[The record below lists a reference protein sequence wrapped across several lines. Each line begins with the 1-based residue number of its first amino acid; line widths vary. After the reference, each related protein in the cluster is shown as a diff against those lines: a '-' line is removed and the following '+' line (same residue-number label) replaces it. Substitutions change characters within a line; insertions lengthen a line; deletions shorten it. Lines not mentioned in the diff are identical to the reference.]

1 MLILRRLLRGR
12 AFLVGSCAGMAALA
26 DWFFYGHVLGWT
38 VGLFALALLMAMMVR
53 GKHSGVAGRVVW
65 GLAFLLVV
73 GLVEEPTAVG
83 SGLMMLGVATLA
95 VISEE
100 GWTSSVTQWVGRW
113 SLLVLTVPVRWV
125 FDYVE
130 MGRWWSRHPSSGVRQ
145 ARLAALWVVPV
156 MLGAVFIALFAV
168 ANPVVEMWL
177 RWVWEEVW
185 AFCDWMATIVA
196 VERVAFWIFVAVGVY
211 GVLRYRRVRWLPR
224 APAVAIPPVVAPWDA
239 GMAWVVRCLVV
250 FNAVF
255 LVQTLLDCVY
265 LWGGARLPAGMTYA
279 SYAHRGA
286 YPLVATAILAGVFV
300 LLTFRSGGPAH
311 RNITARRL
319 VYLWIGQNLF
329 LLLSTVWRI
338 LLYVDVY
345 SLTRLR
351 LAAMVWVGMVAL
363 GFAWIVWKIVWA
375 KSNVWLWRVNVAT
388 VIGVLY
394 VIAFVNVNG
403 VIADFN
409 ARHCR
414 EVSGEGV
421 PLDLAYMQDLGVEAL
436 PALEAVRGRV
446 EEKARPGVD
455 AAIGD
460 LRGELR
466 TEIADWRGWTLRR
479 ARIATAE
486 GKLQHERPVASIA
499 HMIEER

>member
-1 MLILRRLLRGR
+1 M
-12 AFLVGSCAGMAALA
+12 
-26 DWFFYGHVLGWT
+26 
-38 VGLFALALLMAMMVR
+38 MMVR
-53 GKHSGVAGRVVW
+53 GKRGGVAARVVS

-73 GLVEEPTAVG
+73 GLVEEPTVIGA
-83 SGLMMLGVATLA
+83 GLMMLGVATLA

-113 SLLVLTVPVRWV
+113 SLLVLTVPVRWI

-130 MGRWWSRHPSSGVRQ
+130 MGRWWSRHPSSGVRH
-145 ARLAALWVVPV
+145 ARVAALWVAPM
-156 MLGAVFIALFAV
+156 MLGIVFIALFAV

-177 RWVWEEVW
+177 RCVWEEVW

-196 VERVAFWIFVAVGVY
+196 VERVAFWIFVAIGVY

-224 APAVAIPPVVAPWDA
+224 ASGVVVPPVASSWDA

-250 FNAVF
+250 FNTVF
-255 LVQTLLDCVY
+255 LVQTVLDALY
-265 LWGGARLPAGMTYA
+265 LWGGAKLPAGMTYA
-279 SYAHRGA
+279 TYAHRGA

-300 LLTFRSGGPAH
+300 LLTFRSGGAAH
-311 RNITARRL
+311 RSFTARRL
-319 VYLWIGQNLF
+319 VYLWIAQNLF
-329 LLLSTVWRI
+329 LLLSTIWRI

-351 LAAMVWVGMVAL
+351 LAAMAWVGMVGL

-375 KSNVWLWRVNVAT
+375 KSSVWLWRANVAT

-394 VIAFVNVNG
+394 VMAFVNVNG
-403 VIADFN
+403 AIADFN

-421 PLDLAYMQDLGVEAL
+421 PLDVEYMRDLGVEAL
-436 PALEAVRGRV
+436 PALETVRGRV
-446 EEKARPGVD
+446 EEKARPTVD
-455 AAIGD
+455 AAIVD
-460 LRGELR
+460 LRGALHA
-466 TEIADWRGWTLRR
+466 EIADWRGWTLRR

-486 GKLQHERPVASIA
+486 GKLQHERTVASNA